1 MDVKTKAKRF
11 AIKAHT
17 GQKRKNCP
25 DKPMI
30 IHPLNV
36 ANILSDYGFDDNVV
50 AAGYLHDVVEDT
62 KYTIEDIE
70 KHFGKDIKS
79 LVMGATEP
87 DKSLPWEERKQHTID
102 SIKKLDLR
110 HKALVCADKISNL
123 EDLRIDC
130 EIAGKYDFSSFK
142 RGFSKQKWYY
152 TGIYNSLIYHQ
163 DKNLP
168 MFNRL
173 KELID
178 YIFYP
183 KKDLFL
189 EKIFKGKK
197 KEYNQLKKI
206 HYRKEE
212 IYKLKE
218 LLNNKPYIIEFT
230 GTPRTGKTTLIN
242 NLYDFFKKKG
252 FKVMILEEF
261 TTSSYYKNDL
271 YPKIKNKSKLYIN
284 TMIPKYVEKQL
295 NTAKKENPDIIII
308 DRSLLDRL
316 IWIDRLYLKK
326 GMTKKEYS
334 NYKKENISKIKNN
347 INIIISTYTD
357 PLTALKRDYYA
368 HLSLEKRSFLNEQ
381 NVNEFNTS
389 LLNILE
395 LSKKENIN
403 MYLFDTTKK
412 TEREISIEV
421 VNEVLKNMRSYYL
434 ERIYNEIK

>member
-1 MDVKTKAKRF
+1 MDIKMKAKKF
-11 AIKAHT
+11 AIKAHEN
-17 GQKRKNCP
+17 QKRKHCP
-25 DKPMI
+25 EKPMI
-30 IHPLNV
+30 VHPLNV
-36 ANILSDYGFDDNVV
+36 ANILSEYGFDDNVV

-62 KYTIEDIE
+62 KYTIDDIN
-70 KHFGKDIKS
+70 KRFGSDISS
-79 LVMGATEP
+79 LVMGDTEP
-87 DKSLPWEERKQHTID
+87 DKSLSWEERKQHTID

-110 HKALVCADKISNL
+110 HKAVICADKISNL
-123 EDLRIDC
+123 EDFRIDS
-130 EIAGKYDFSSFK
+130 EIAGEYDFSAFK

-152 TGIYNSLIYHQ
+152 TEIYNSLIYQQ
-163 DKNLP
+163 DNNLP
-168 MFNRL
+168 MFIRL

-178 YIFYP
+178 DIFNHQ
-183 KKDLFL
+183 KNATL
-189 EKIFKGKK
+189 EEIFKGNK
-197 KEYNQLKKI
+197 KEYQELKKI

-252 FKVMILEEF
+252 FKVMVLEEF
-261 TTSSYYKNDL
+261 TTSSKYKNEI
-271 YPKIKNKSKLYIN
+271 YPKIKNESKLHIN
-284 TMIPKYVEKQL
+284 TMIPKYVEHDLL
-295 NTAKKENPDIIII
+295 NAKKQNPDIIII

-326 GMTKKEYS
+326 GMTKKEYN
-334 NYKKENISKIKNN
+334 NYKKENVPKIRDN

-357 PLTALKRDYYA
+357 FLTALKRDYHA

-381 NVNEFNTS
+381 NIKEYNTS
-389 LLNILE
+389 LINILD

-412 TEREISIEV
+412 TEREISFEIIDKIM
-421 VNEVLKNMRSYYL
+421 LDMRKFYL
-434 ERIYNEIK
+434 DRIYNEIK